1 MSWHSKHGHAQYN
14 YHPERT
20 RPGGPL
26 EMRTPDPKRPE
37 ENCNRPGAP
46 RSGRSERRPR
56 RT

>member
-14 YHPERT
+14 YYPERT

-26 EMRTPDPKRPE
+26 EMRTPDPRRPE
-37 ENCNRPGAP
+37 ENSNRPGQPTRGA
-46 RSGRSERRPR
+46 SVRRPK

>member
-1 MSWHSKHGHAQYN
+1 MSWHSKKGHAQYN

-37 ENCNRPGAP
+37 ENSSRPGQA